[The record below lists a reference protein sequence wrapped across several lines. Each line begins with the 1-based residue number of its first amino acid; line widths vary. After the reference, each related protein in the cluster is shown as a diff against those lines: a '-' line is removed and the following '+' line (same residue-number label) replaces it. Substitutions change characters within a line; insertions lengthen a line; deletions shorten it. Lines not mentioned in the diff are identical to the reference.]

1 MASTPGRVLRIAA
14 GVTLAALAVLQGGFY
29 LLLLA
34 PAALFITTVTMNYC
48 PMGLFYG
55 QGVRSG
61 ELLEKLQKYDL
72 K

>member
-1 MASTPGRVLRIAA
+1 M
-14 GVTLAALAVLQGGFY
+14 
-29 LLLLA
+29 LLA
-34 PAALFITTVTMNYC
+34 PAALFITTGTMNYC